1 MRDGRDVNRRG
12 HRLVGRGA
20 IAAMLAGPTALAFF
34 AGGYFAGPRLLATVV
49 AWALAGAGVIIAQP
63 SSKVP
68 AHGGAR
74 LAIVALGLFTGW
86 TFLSA
91 IWAPIPGRAV
101 ERGEIALL
109 YLGALLAATTLL
121 QTRERQRSIEPA
133 LAAGALFV
141 IVYGL
146 SERFLPGLLHF
157 ASTSYSQGRLEQPLT
172 YWNAEGEV
180 AAIGWVLCA
189 RIAGDANRHRGVRM
203 VAAAACAPLGMGLYL
218 SLSRG
223 ALFAA
228 AAGIATLIAVA
239 PRREQLGA
247 AVLCCS
253 TAVLAA
259 LTAIVLDLTNQDG
272 AGLASQERDGLLA
285 LVLIVGLS
293 AVAALAQRHLIDRT
307 RTGSIRLPRQA
318 GLMIAAL
325 ICAGLAVAII
335 AGAAQPTE
343 GPPGGGANRL
353 IATGSI
359 RYAYWRVAVDA
370 FAAEPVHGVGAGGWA
385 VQWSRDEPSAP
396 PVQDAHS
403 LPLQT
408 LAELG
413 IVGAGLLVAFL
424 GGVGL
429 AARDALRR
437 DRILA
442 AGPIAAC
449 VVYLAHSP
457 LDWDWEMPALTLIAV
472 VLAGGLLACCG
483 PAASRISSA

>member
-1 MRDGRDVNRRG
+1 MSNGRDFNRRG
-12 HRLVGRGA
+12 HGLVGRGA
-20 IAAMLAGPTALAFF
+20 VAAMLAGPTALAFF
-34 AGGYFAGPRLLATVV
+34 AGGYFAGPRLAATVV
-49 AWALAGAGVIIAQP
+49 AWALAGTGVLIARP
-63 SSKVP
+63 DSNARAP
-68 AHGGAR
+68 GGRR
-74 LAIVALGLFTGW
+74 LAVVALGLFTAW

-91 IWAPIPGRAV
+91 TWAPIPGRAV
-101 ERGEIALL
+101 QRGEIALL
-109 YLGALLAATTLL
+109 YSGALLAATALL
-121 QTRERQRSIEPA
+121 QTRERLRSIEPA

-141 IVYGL
+141 ILYGL

-180 AAIGWVLCA
+180 AAIGLVLCA
-189 RIAGDANRHRGVRM
+189 RIAGDTSRQRGVRM
-203 VAAAACAPLGMGLYL
+203 AAAAACAPLGMALYL

-228 AAGIATLIAVA
+228 VAGMATLVVVA
-239 PRREQLGA
+239 PHREQLGA

-253 TAVLAA
+253 TAALAA
-259 LTAIVLDLTNQDG
+259 LAAVLLDLTNQDG
-272 AGLASQERDGLLA
+272 IGLASRERHGLLA
-285 LVLIVGLS
+285 LILLVGLT
-293 AVAALAQRHLIDRT
+293 AAATLAERRLIDRT
-307 RTGSIRLPRQA
+307 RIGSLRLPRQA
-318 GLMIAAL
+318 GRMTATL

-343 GPPGGGANRL
+343 GGPGGGANRL

-370 FAAEPVHGVGAGGWA
+370 FAAEPLHGVGAGGWA
-385 VQWSRDEPSAP
+385 VEWLRDEPSAP

-413 IVGAGLLVAFL
+413 IGGAGLLVAFL
-424 GGVGL
+424 VGMGL
-429 AARDALRR
+429 AARYVLRGDRALV
-437 DRILA
+437 

-449 VVYLAHSP
+449 VVYVAHSP

-472 VLAGGLLACCG
+472 VLAGGLLTCCSS
-483 PAASRISSA
+483 AASRLTSN